1 MLCKTKAT
9 SSNRENEEEL
19 PRKEGGIKTDR
30 DIVAVKNLSFHN
42 FPQPA
47 IKAGRAMRTQISR
60 DGHGHQGR
68 RKERERMWREP
79 SLP

>member
-47 IKAGRAMRTQISR
+47 IKVGRAMRT
-60 DGHGHQGR
+60 
-68 RKERERMWREP
+68 
-79 SLP
+79 